1 MYNELYETDSGDLF
15 QGMSS
20 EVFGLALQDATPS
33 DVLALGNKRFR
44 GVVLPKAANTKRDG
58 HQYEVKFTKRTVEER
73 IARLEQIIAEAEQ
86 QEDVEFE
93 LDKIVELSKNKARE
107 KEEKEKAKQIAYSQ
121 TSKVSDLEYKKFID
135 DLKKTIDKTL

>member
-93 LDKIVELSKNKARE
+93 LNKIVELSKNKAR
-107 KEEKEKAKQIAYSQ
+107 EKEKAKQIAYSQ

>member
-20 EVFGLALQDATPS
+20 EVFGRALQDATPS

-58 HQYEVKFTKRTVEER
+58 HFHEVKFVKRTVEER
-73 IARLEQIIAEAEQ
+73 IARLEQIIADAEQ
-86 QEDVEFE
+86 QEAVDLE
-93 LDKIVELSKNKARE
+93 LDKIIEIIEDKAEARR
-107 KEEKEKAKQIAYSQ
+107 KQEIAYVENR
-121 TSKVSDLEYKKFID
+121 KLAEEGH
-135 DLKKTIDKTL
+135 TLLAKRFKSL

>member
-86 QEDVEFE
+86 QKDVDLE
-93 LDKIVELSKNKARE
+93 LEKVIKIATANNEAQAKARKEQELSYIENQRV
-107 KEEKEKAKQIAYSQ
+107 
-121 TSKVSDLEYKKFID
+121 SKRFFA
-135 DLKKTIDKTL
+135 DLKKQFDSIA